1 MLARPGALACSLNP
15 QSEGEPVNAQE
26 NVTLDTT
33 GGGVGLG
40 DGAGVG
46 DGEGVGLGE
55 GAGLGGGAGSGE
67 PVGIPLPP
75 HAVRTL
81 ATTSASSGA
90 ISRFMQPWCGN
101 DGWSSAGW
109 SFRQPSEIGD

>member
-1 MLARPGALACSLNP
+1 MLARPGALACSVNP

-40 DGAGVG
+40 P
-46 DGEGVGLGE
+46 GE
-55 GAGLGGGAGSGE
+55 GAGFGGRIGLGGDGGTGFAGGAGSGE

-75 HAVRTL
+75 QAVKTL

-101 DGWSSAGW
+101 DRESSAG
-109 SFRQPSEIGD
+109 